1 MLDHTKKTKEHGTVM
16 FDNMEKEIRK
26 INEAKKEYRW
36 VGNQLKFVP
45 EHEVFPKN
53 SPELISNPSVQSN
66 G

>member
-1 MLDHTKKTKEHGTVM
+1 M